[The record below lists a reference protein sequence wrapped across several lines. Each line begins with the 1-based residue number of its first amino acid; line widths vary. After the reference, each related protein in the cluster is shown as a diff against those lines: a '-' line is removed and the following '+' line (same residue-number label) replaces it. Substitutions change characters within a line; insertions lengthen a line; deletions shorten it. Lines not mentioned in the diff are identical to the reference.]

1 MKGALIVL
9 AVVFALVVAVA
20 GVGFTTFVTYK
31 NEAVTHEQLIE
42 KYNEDSRNTLSN
54 LVLTVKDMAQ
64 IPDMMIGDLT
74 KYIEAEMQGRY
85 GKEGSKAAMQWIQEK
100 GQVVDSKVYL
110 NIQAAMQGGRK
121 EFQLS
126 QSRKLEACANYKN
139 TLQYVWSGFWT
150 GLAGYPKLDLGTVC
164 RVVSD
169 AETNKAFETGVAE
182 KINLG

>member
-1 MKGALIVL
+1 MKGVLIALGIFVVLVL
-9 AVVFALVVAVA
+9 AVA
-20 GVGFTTFVTYK
+20 GTGITTFITYK
-31 NEAVTHEQLIE
+31 NGAVTHEQLIE

-64 IPDMMIGDLT
+64 IPDMMVSDLT
-74 KYIEAEMQGRY
+74 KYVEAEMQGRY
-85 GKEGSKAAMQWIQEK
+85 GPEGSKAAMQWIQEK

-150 GLAGYPKLDLGTVC
+150 SLAGYPKLDLATTC

-169 AETNKAFETGVAE
+169 AESNKAFETGVAE